1 MNKSSFPIRPFDGQ
15 VFIDAQRVRWI
26 FNAEDKSWQKNGVE
40 TDIPLASDTQTGLLS
55 AQLKQLIDGI
65 PPKGGHFGIIA
76 RPLLS
81 VVPLA
86 HETLI
91 KDTVE
96 MAISTESGST
106 IRALSAHES
115 VAFEEDSFAGK
126 LLKFTNGFLKDNVFL
141 IAGNDDVD
149 IRLLGDAGEAKSG
162 DKFEILEPSSL
173 NLNGVIA
180 GDIQLVS
187 ESIEINCVDH
197 NDDPIVTDK
206 CPPVNDN
213 LPKPPAL
220 DFKVS
225 ELFKSQFCAQQP
237 GCEGN
242 KGIRGEKGNKGK
254 DGTGDGPQG
263 ETGDPGINAPTTP
276 MQFDGIKI
284 IDIDDIYDTAVV
296 ALETDPDG
304 GRLNVVKAKIKTPD
318 DSTPASQLIT
328 TEVSRTV
335 DFTGNAFEF
344 NLLRPNVDPIGT
356 DDIKIGYY
364 PQGFETKTDGSTNK
378 PDSTPVCI
386 MDLSQFVKEVCG
398 YWEVKYKEIND
409 LYDQQIKEFIT
420 SKDKDAREAL
430 ASLCQ
435 ELASCEW
442 ERPIEFCLGPK
453 PNDCNPLSNEGGGG
467 DTAIA
472 PAALGGGA
480 GNFSTPPNTNF
491 GYGVNGNPI
500 NQLGDPHPGTVFQMP
515 PTQQSSGPVPNGLT

>member
-1 MNKSSFPIRPFDGQ
+1 MTKSTFPIRPFDGQ
-15 VFIDAQRVRWI
+15 IFIDASRVRWV
-26 FNAEDKSWQKNGVE
+26 FNSEDKTWQKNGVE
-40 TDIPLASDTQTGLLS
+40 TDIPLASSTQPGLLS

-86 HETLI
+86 HETI
-91 KDTVE
+91 VKDTVE
-96 MAISTESGST
+96 MAITTESGST
-106 IRALSAHES
+106 IRSSSAVQS
-115 VAFEEDSFAGK
+115 TAFEENAFAGK

-141 IAGNDDVD
+141 IASNNDID
-149 IRLLGDAGEAKSG
+149 IKLLGDAGEAKFS

-197 NDDPIVTDK
+197 KDDPIVTDK

-213 LPKPPAL
+213 LPQPPAL

-237 GCEGN
+237 GCEGPRGI
-242 KGIRGEKGNKGK
+242 KGGTGNGGK

-263 ETGDPGINAPTTP
+263 DAGDPGVSASPDP

-284 IDIDDIYDTAVV
+284 LDIDDIFDTAVV
-296 ALETDPDG
+296 AIETDPEG
-304 GRLNVVKAKIKTPD
+304 GRLNIVKAKIKTPD

-328 TEVSRTV
+328 TEVFRTV
-335 DFTGNAFEF
+335 EFTGNKFEF
-344 NLLRPNVDPIGT
+344 TLLKPSVDPIGT
-356 DDIKIGYY
+356 SDIKIGYY
-364 PQGFETKTDGSTNK
+364 PQGFEMKTDGSVNK
-378 PDSTPVCI
+378 PDTSPVCI
-386 MDLSQFVKEVCG
+386 MDLSQFINEVCA

-409 LYDQQIKEFIT
+409 LYDQQIKAFIEG
-420 SKDKDAREAL
+420 KDKDAREAL

-435 ELASCEW
+435 ELAACEW

-453 PNDCNPLSNEGGGG
+453 PNECNPLDSEGGGGGGG
-467 DTAIA
+467 DTTIT
-472 PAALGGGA
+472 PAQLGGGG
-480 GNFSTPPNTNF
+480 GNFTTPPGTNI
-491 GYGVNGNPI
+491 GYGINGQPLSGVLGGPPNP
-500 NQLGDPHPGTVFQMP
+500 GAVFQP
-515 PTQQSSGPVPNGLT
+515 PDLT